1 MRISRLHFQVFV
13 FVLVAAVCNFLH
25 ASPRPANPPQQSSS
39 QKGSATTPAA
49 QDAPG
54 DEKLSLGDQIIQ
66 DVLEPV
72 RAGMETQN
80 IRQVLSPFDKREIS
94 GYGDLEQQLHAFF
107 RQFAEVRFRYQLLQ
121 AALEDTPD
129 KDRATAAAEM
139 DMDAMPFTPTQI
151 AVRRSV
157 QMHLHLKLEGKAWK
171 VTSFSPA
178 EFFDVE
184 YAGSK

>member
-1 MRISRLHFQVFV
+1 MRMPKMHSQVIL
-13 FVLVAAVCNFLH
+13 FVLVAGVCNILH
-25 ASPRPANPPQQSSS
+25 ASSLPPAAPQQAST

-49 QDAPG
+49 QDAPA
-54 DEKLSLGDQIIQ
+54 DDKLSLGDQIIQ
-66 DVLEPV
+66 DVLEPI
-72 RAGMETQN
+72 RSGMETQN
-80 IRQVLSPFDKREIS
+80 IRQILSSFDKREVS
-94 GYGDLEQQLHAFF
+94 DYGDLEQQLHAFF

-139 DMDAMPFTPTQI
+139 DMDAMAFTVTQV

-178 EFFDVE
+178 DFFDVE
-184 YAGSK
+184 YAAK